1 MRPVGPTV
9 RDVWLARRRIAPL
22 VAPSP
27 LVAAEA
33 VSRTCGADVRL
44 KLENLQPTGAFK
56 VRGAANAL
64 LALREAGALRGVVAV
79 STGNHGRAVAYVA
92 RELGVP
98 AAVYVSER
106 VPADK
111 LAALERSGAE
121 IHVGGRG
128 QDEAEVVA
136 RAEAAQRG
144 HALVHPFDDPT
155 VIAGQGTIGLE
166 LLERMPD
173 VDTVLVPVS
182 GGGLVGGIALVLKSA
197 TPDIRVV
204 GVAMEGG
211 SAMAVSLAAGTPTAV
226 DEVDTWA
233 DSLQGGLGRDNRYTF
248 ELVRR
253 FVDDLVLVSEDAIA
267 HAMGFVFRY
276 ERQVL
281 EGGGAVALAA
291 LLSGAVEANGQRV
304 AVVASGGNVDPAA
317 VARHG
322 SGLAAVESV

>member
-1 MRPVGPTV
+1 
-9 RDVWLARRRIAPL
+9 
-22 VAPSP
+22 
-27 LVAAEA
+27 
-33 VSRTCGADVRL
+33 
-44 KLENLQPTGAFK
+44 
-56 VRGAANAL
+56 
-64 LALREAGALRGVVAV
+64 VVAV

-111 LAALERSGAE
+111 LEALERSGAE
-121 IHVGGRG
+121 VHVGGRG

-136 RAEAAQRG
+136 RAEAARRG

-155 VIAGQGTIGLE
+155 VIAGQGTIGIE
-166 LLERMPD
+166 LLESMPD
-173 VDTVLVPVS
+173 LDTALVPVS
-182 GGGLVGGIALVLKSA
+182 GGGLIGGIALVLKHASS
-197 TPDIRVV
+197 DIRVV

-211 SAMAVSLAAGTPTAV
+211 SAMAASLAAGTPTAV

-233 DSLQGGLGRDNRYTF
+233 DSLQGGIGGDNRYTF
-248 ELVRR
+248 ELVQR
-253 FVDDLVLVSEDAIA
+253 FVDDVVLVNEDAIA
-267 HAMGFVFRY
+267 HAMGFAFRH

-291 LLSGAVEANGQRV
+291 LLSGAVEATGQRV
-304 AVVASGGNVDPAA
+304 AVVASGGNVDPAV

-322 SGLAAVESV
+322 NDLAATESV

>member
-1 MRPVGPTV
+1 MKRLRPSV
-9 RDVWLARRRIAPL
+9 RDVWLARRRIAP
-22 VAPSP
+22 VVGPSP
-27 LVAAEA
+27 LVVAEA
-33 VSRTCGADVRL
+33 ASRVCGADVRL

-64 LALREAGALRGVVAV
+64 LALHETGDLRGVVAV

-92 RELGVP
+92 RKLGVP

-111 LAALERSGAE
+111 LEALERSGAE
-121 IHVGGRG
+121 VHVGGRG

-136 RAEAAQRG
+136 RAEAARRG
-144 HALVHPFDDPT
+144 HSLVHPFDDAA

-166 LLERMPD
+166 LLDGMPD
-173 VDTVLVPVS
+173 LDTALVPVS
-182 GGGLVGGIALVLKSA
+182 GGGLIGGIALVLKSA
-197 TPDIRVV
+197 SPDIRVV

-211 SAMAVSLAAGTPTAV
+211 SAMVASLTAGVPTAV
-226 DEVDTWA
+226 GEVDTWA
-233 DSLQGGLGRDNRYTF
+233 DSLQGGIGLDNRFTF
-248 ELVRR
+248 GLVER
-253 FVDDLVLVSEDAIA
+253 FVDELVLVSEDAIA
-267 HAMGFVFRY
+267 HAMGFAFHH

-291 LLSGAVEANGQRV
+291 VLSGAVDVRGQRV
-304 AVVASGGNVDPAA
+304 AVVASGGNVDPAV

-322 SGLAAVESV
+322 SGLAAAETV